1 MSRRR
6 PVRPSEPGA
15 AAGAQLEPAQRSQL
29 DWVKEGAARDGVE
42 IVHYR
47 KRYVIEG
54 TKMERRAERKVAFWL
69 FVAFVGGAG
78 YLVTTI
84 FWPWEF
90 KGDSGLNFLFT
101 PLLGIFMTLGLG
113 GLGVALIGYA
123 KWLLPDE
130 ESVQE
135 RHDGR
140 SEEVDRKSTAATLM
154 EMVDSAEL
162 GRRSLIKRTLGLSVL
177 GVGALAVTPLGG
189 LIEKPG
195 RALYTTPW
203 KAGMRLMREDGTPVK
218 PADLKP
224 GSLETVYPDVPH
236 AVLASDAPT
245 MLIRLRPDE
254 EVKVRAGR
262 EDYHYGDYYAYS
274 KVCTHAGCPVGLFEQ
289 QTNRLL
295 CPCHQSQFEV
305 LDGCRPVFGP
315 ASRSLP
321 QLPIGVDEEGYFI
334 AKSDYTQP
342 VGPAFWE
349 LGE

>member
-1 MSRRR
+1 MTAKQPDGPTAAKRSRMDL
-6 PVRPSEPGA
+6 VK
-15 AAGAQLEPAQRSQL
+15 AGAT
-29 DWVKEGAARDGVE
+29 RDGVE
-42 IVHYR
+42 IIHYR
-47 KRYVIEG
+47 KRYVVPA
-54 TKMERRAERKVAFWL
+54 TKLERRAERKVAFWL
-69 FVAFVGGAG
+69 FVAFIGGAG
-78 YLVTTI
+78 YLLTTI

-90 KGDSGLNFLFT
+90 KGDTGLNYLFT

-113 GLGVALIGYA
+113 GLGIAVIGYG

-130 ESVQE
+130 ESVQQRHGGPSDEFE
-135 RHDGR
+135 R
-140 SEEVDRKSTAATLM
+140 EATAATLL
-154 EMVDSAEL
+154 EMASATEL
-162 GRRSLIKRTLGLSVL
+162 PRRKLIKRTLGLSIL
-177 GVGALAVTPLGG
+177 GLVALALAPLGG
-189 LIEKPG
+189 LIKKPG

-203 KAGMRLMREDGTPVK
+203 KAGSRLVREDGTPIK

-224 GSLETVYPDVPH
+224 GGFETVYPDVPH

-245 MLIRLRPDE
+245 LLLRLRPDAA
-254 EVKVRAGR
+254 VNVRKGR

-321 QLPIGVDEEGYFI
+321 QLSIDVDEEGYFI
-334 AKSDYTQP
+334 ARGDYTEP

-349 LGE
+349 RG

>member
-1 MSRRR
+1 MTDKKAETPIDLTKHST
-6 PVRPSEPGA
+6 
-15 AAGAQLEPAQRSQL
+15 L
-29 DWVKEGAARDGVE
+29 DLVKEGAQRDGVE

-47 KRYVIEG
+47 PRYVVAG
-54 TKMERRAERKVAFWL
+54 SKLERGAERKVAFWL
-69 FVAFVGGAG
+69 FVAFIGGVG

-90 KGDSGLNFLFT
+90 KGDNGLNYLFT

-113 GLGVALIGYA
+113 GLGIAVIGYA

-140 SEEVDRKSTAATLM
+140 SDEVDRVTTVATLV
-154 EMVDSAEL
+154 EAANSSGL
-162 GRRSLIKRTLGLSVL
+162 GRRTLIKRTLGLSVL
-177 GVGALAVTPLGG
+177 GVGALTVAPLGG

-203 KAGMRLMREDGTPVK
+203 KTGMRLMREDGTPIK

-245 MLIRLRPDE
+245 VLIRLRPDE
-254 EVKVRAGR
+254 DVKIRAGR
-262 EDYHYGDYYAYS
+262 EGYHFGDYVAYS

-321 QLPIGVDEEGYFI
+321 QLPIELDEDGYFI
-334 AKSDYTQP
+334 AKSDYTEP

-349 LGE
+349 RGE

>member
-1 MSRRR
+1 MSTR
-6 PVRPSEPGA
+6 EPDGST
-15 AAGAQLEPAQRSQL
+15 GSKRTQM
-29 DWVKEGAARDGVE
+29 DWVKEGAALDGVE

-47 KRYVIEG
+47 KRYVVSG

-69 FVAFVGGAG
+69 FVAFIGGAG
-78 YLVTTI
+78 YLLTTI

-90 KGDSGLNFLFT
+90 KSDEGLNFLFT
-101 PLLGIFMTLGLG
+101 PLLGICMTLGLG
-113 GLGVALIGYA
+113 GLGIAIIGYA

-135 RHDGR
+135 RHDGP
-140 SEEVDRKSTAATLM
+140 SDEVDRISTGATIM
-154 EMVDSAEL
+154 EMAEATEL
-162 GRRSLIKRTLGLSVL
+162 PRRKLIKRTLGLSVL
-177 GVGALAVTPLGG
+177 GVGALTIAPLGG
-189 LIEKPG
+189 LIKKPG

-203 KAGMRLMREDGTPVK
+203 KAGSRLLREDGTPVK
-218 PADLKP
+218 PADIKP
-224 GSLETVYPDVPH
+224 GGLETVYPDVPH
-236 AVLASDAPT
+236 AVLRSDAPT
-245 MLIRLRPDE
+245 LLIRLRPDAD
-254 EVKVRAGR
+254 VKVRKGR
-262 EDYHYGDYYAYS
+262 EDFHHGDYYAYS

-321 QLPIGVDEEGYFI
+321 QLHIDVDDEGYFI
-334 AKSDYTQP
+334 AKGDYSEP

-349 LGE
+349 RGK